1 VSLALGLLMLPA
13 CQANGRGGSEATPSS
28 ARAAV
33 SEMSEGDGDAPSSA
47 AHSDRHL
54 LLVVE
59 HDSAG
64 FHVRHSQVVM
74 APLPVTRFSMP
85 LRWRADVED
94 SSGKALFSA
103 TLPAGGER
111 RGEFAGAD
119 GGMVAAHFRSDD
131 FSFVLRVPLFEH
143 GAQIH
148 FWDASASTTGGVQ
161 VAAVKS
167 ASDVDLGVAPY
178 PADMK

>member
-1 VSLALGLLMLPA
+1 MVPAALGLLALPA
-13 CQANGRGGSEATPSS
+13 CQANGRGGSEATPST
-28 ARAAV
+28 ARAPV
-33 SEMSEGDGDAPSSA
+33 SEVSQDGDGDARA
-47 AHSDRHL
+47 DRHL
-54 LLVVE
+54 LLVIE
-59 HDSAG
+59 HDSSG
-64 FHVRHSQVVM
+64 FHVRHAQVVVT
-74 APLPVTRFSMP
+74 PLPVTRFPTP

-103 TLPAGGER
+103 ALPAGGER

-119 GGMVAAHFRSDD
+119 GGMVAAHFRTDD
-131 FSFVLRVPLFEH
+131 FSFVLRLPLFER

-148 FWDASASTTGGVQ
+148 FWDASASATGSVQ